1 MKLSNKIMGKY
12 KFFIRDD
19 TRDCDVVQ
27 SCTIEDEYVL
37 DILQGK
43 NAVILDLGTHIG
55 GLTIKALHNGASK
68 VYSVEICKENV
79 ELIYKNVYLN
89 GYSCKICDQP
99 GEASVVI
106 IDKAIH
112 DNDNG
117 IYVDMNMSLN
127 KGKDS
132 EYEYQHRHVYSCY
145 DTSEIQTEQKSV
157 FFKSI
162 SLNTIFNK
170 FNINRLNILK
180 VDCEGAEWRALYGA
194 SDETLDKID
203 IIVGEFNPIPDFY
216 IDNKLIKCQKGADL
230 LGLIGHKFKDVTDN
244 VKTFMNNKQKNWYK
258 NLSSGTGLYLYIL
271 LNKKYNTIFD
281 AKI

>member
-1 MKLSNKIMGKY
+1 MSLSTKVMGKY
-12 KFFIRDD
+12 KFLIRND

-37 DILQGK
+37 DILQGR
-43 NAVILDLGTHIG
+43 NAIILDLGTHIG

-79 ELIYKNVYLN
+79 ELIYKNVNLN

-99 GEASVVI
+99 GETSVVI

-132 EYEYQHRHVYSCY
+132 DYEHQYRHVYSCY
-145 DTSEIQTEQKSV
+145 DTSEIPTQNKNV
-157 FFKSI
+157 FFQSI
-162 SLNTIFNK
+162 SLDTIFNR

-180 VDCEGAEWRALYGA
+180 VDCEGAEWRALHGA

-216 IDNKLIKCQKGADL
+216 IDDKLIKCGKGTDL
-230 LGLIGHKFKDVTDN
+230 LSLIGHKFKDVTDN
-244 VKTFMNNKQKNWYK
+244 VKTLMNNKQKNWYK
-258 NLSSGTGLYLYIL
+258 NLYSGTGLYLYIL

-281 AKI
+281 AKK

>member
-1 MKLSNKIMGKY
+1 MSLSTKVMGKY
-12 KFFIRDD
+12 KFLIRDD

-37 DILQGK
+37 DILQGR
-43 NAVILDLGTHIG
+43 NAIILDLGTHIG

-79 ELIYKNVYLN
+79 ELIYKNVNLN

-99 GEASVVI
+99 GETSVVI

-132 EYEYQHRHVYSCY
+132 DYEHQHRHVYSCY
-145 DTSEIQTEQKSV
+145 DTSEMPTQNKNV
-157 FFKSI
+157 FFQSI
-162 SLNTIFNK
+162 SLDTIFNR

-180 VDCEGAEWRALYGA
+180 VDCEGAEWRALHGA

-216 IDNKLIKCQKGADL
+216 IDDKLIKCGKGTDL
-230 LGLIGHKFKDVTDN
+230 LSLIGHKFKDVTDN
-244 VKTFMNNKQKNWYK
+244 VKTLMNNKQKTWYK

-281 AKI
+281 AKQ